1 MATSAQRQRMF
12 RKLKADQDLTEVR
25 GIFAP
30 PEFHKL
36 IKEGAKSIVI
46 EEGRRKVMRLMSA
59 DLKAMAQ
66 PKP

>member
-1 MATSAQRQRMF
+1 MATSAQRQQMF

-36 IKEGAKSIVI
+36 IKSEAKVIVI

-59 DLKAMAQ
+59 DLKAMA
-66 PKP
+66 KSN